1 MSTSSLVRP
10 ETHSYASVTPDRGR
24 QTSVPRISPV
34 QPSDAAEA
42 ENRPVVLVA
51 EDHEDSRDAM
61 RTLLDA
67 FGYRVVEAVNGRQA
81 VERALAERPDLILMD
96 MMMPLMD
103 GLQATREI
111 RAAPSLAG
119 VPVIALTAMEGARDR
134 VMAAGCDDLVTKPI
148 DVRSFLG
155 RVRGWIEARKQAS

>member
-1 MSTSSLVRP
+1 M
-10 ETHSYASVTPDRGR
+10 
-24 QTSVPRISPV
+24 